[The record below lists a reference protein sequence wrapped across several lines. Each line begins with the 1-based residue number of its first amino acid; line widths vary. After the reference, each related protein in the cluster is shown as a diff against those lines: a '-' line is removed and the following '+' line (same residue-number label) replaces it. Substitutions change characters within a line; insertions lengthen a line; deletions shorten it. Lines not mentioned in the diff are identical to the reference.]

1 MDKEHPGRKRVAEI
15 MDMMTRHNQL
25 MKVAFTT
32 ENTYYKAKA
41 HETLTTPPW
50 YLRSAGHER

>member
-15 MDMMTRHNQL
+15 MDRMTRNNQI

-41 HETLTTPPW
+41 HETLATPPW
-50 YLRSAGHER
+50 YLRSNTNE